1 MEEHQVVEGGEVS
14 RALYVA
20 DASVFASIIVKD
32 EFHERATDFVRRYSG
47 RLATLDL
54 AVVEVANALWRHAW
68 LLGRI
73 PGDRYEKLS
82 RNIKPLVL
90 GAARLYPAA
99 EFLEAASSAAY
110 EYSITV
116 YDALYVAL
124 AQHLECRLASFDG
137 ELKRRLENAG
147 VIIVEAP

>member
-1 MEEHQVVEGGEVS
+1 MS

-20 DASVFASIIVKD
+20 DASVFASIVVKD
-32 EFHERATDFVRRYSG
+32 EFYERAVGFVRKYSG

-54 AVVEVANALWRHAW
+54 AVVEVANALWRHAR

-73 PGDRYEKLS
+73 PGDRYEVLS
-82 RNIKPLVL
+82 RSVKPLVQ
-90 GAARLYPAA
+90 GAAKLYPAA
-99 EFLEAASSAAY
+99 DFLEAASSAAY

-124 AQHLECRLASFDG
+124 AQHLECKLASFDE
-137 ELKRRLENAG
+137 ELRKRLESRG
-147 VIIVEAP
+147 VVIAEAP